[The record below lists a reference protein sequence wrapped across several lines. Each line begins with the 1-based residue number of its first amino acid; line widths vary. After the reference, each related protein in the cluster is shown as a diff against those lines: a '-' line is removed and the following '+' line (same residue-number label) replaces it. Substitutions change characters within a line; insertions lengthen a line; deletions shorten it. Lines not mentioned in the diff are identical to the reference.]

1 MFKRF
6 FTQFNIIHYYPF
18 LGAIHSK
25 KYQDGKGICQRLRDK
40 IEKGDIT
47 LDFVKELDKEKEKVS
62 MLCASVLGEQTSAP
76 SFEDKITELMYAED
90 DCSKKIELLEST
102 INYGKGLWIEV
113 YSDALNE
120 NDSVIETFDNLKKT
134 SHTRKV
140 NELQNHDKFWGKLLP
155 LLDQAEV
162 LYPWLGSISFRAVTK
177 TGLKESSKLSSNE
190 DENKSTTVSDLNSFI
205 SFLATKTLGIFH
217 AQWTA
222 VLNDPYS
229 CSLATMSMLLGSF
242 QDQDRLNQN
251 RLDQE
256 LKLVKNKLGRR
267 NCSPDVKSCID
278 DFVNYPN
285 VLKQIKQVIKI
296 FKIFKLENRSKEA
309 MTVLLQFLT
318 TSENSNNTTL
328 GEVHELIEK
337 ANEIMASFSGE
348 DLDGVI
354 EELSTSATLL
364 DFIEDI
370 VDEDI
375 RFLIDAVE
383 EHSDQFVSESLVSY
397 FIDVHSFLASL
408 IKTKNEK
415 VFNLQEFLRKVEK
428 SCLRHKDIAKKIEQ
442 CSKNVNS
449 LLGLYRSIANRG
461 ELTKEIIGNCL
472 SKGEYWVSQK
482 DAKSEAKMSYVLQ
495 ENGENNMRN
504 YYLSDLHDLRSR
516 ALLIVSSQKKSINDP
531 SIHSNKSSKDIDFE
545 DFITQVNLL
554 TEIWTLLTKLCSS
567 GYLIYQNFEQKIK
580 TTHGLKSTRDSL
592 KRDLENWE
600 NELKT
605 AREKFYFLNYYYSDQ
620 ICTLY
625 NFLING
631 SKDITDEVLSLVHFV
646 DRTVTKQQLEPHQK
660 SPKMLEKSGSNVT
673 PNLLLSTVGEALEKI
688 FEESQPAPKSMPNV
702 DQSQSHIK
710 LEDRVTEGEIFVS
723 TLEPESPLTANVL
736 LALYESTSKAF
747 PEPYQIVFCSSQTT
761 WEEIHLL
768 LQRCFTHSERRYHE
782 RLFCIVNV
790 ELLTNELQFKLVNEI
805 KGKEKCIKEIK
816 EKEKCIKEIKEKV
829 NCCQNGD
836 YQLALICRGGDHHHV
851 VEQFAQNSH
860 KIAGMSD
867 LALAGCLKSGWP
879 DVKMITS
886 SLPGLGKTEQ
896 IKHEVLEKGMNVA
909 TFLISGPFKS
919 CKLIKRLK
927 KLKLQ
932 TYHCLHLDIGE
943 VSDPLLLDTFLFQL
957 IVTGMVS
964 AGNQFYHLPPKTHM
978 YMEIANTLKDSLRES
993 LVVSKYFTRIHLEWQ
1008 NYKNLLVSNDI
1019 TSDVQVVCQYLDV
1032 FDRGR
1037 IESGEVHFSE
1047 PNKSKPLST
1056 GRCQEL
1062 LAKYFSSD
1070 ADVTFTMLRI
1080 FLAVLAE
1087 QLLKFSKSAFFKVKN
1102 IKFMAGHEATSVRKD
1117 LFQALLSVS
1126 KQFASRA
1133 IKTSC
1138 PREISISQKESAVGS
1153 TTTSALEMVERVTGM
1168 IQWEDNNH
1176 LVVVFQGLN
1185 SQAIT
1190 AIYREQS
1197 LVPKHVKKLLKSQ
1210 AVGGNGKLED
1220 LKDFTQEQL
1229 KEKLEKIA
1237 CTKSVEK
1244 KRAEEPAPSYA
1255 LTPDNI
1261 LKMVL
1266 IILRIRVN
1274 VPVIIMGETGC
1285 GKTSLVRYL
1294 ANTRRVEF
1302 CSFHFHAGI
1311 SEEEI
1316 IAFIKEKER
1325 HAKDIKEQMWICL
1338 DEINTCDHLGLIND
1352 IMCHHSLLGRP
1363 LSKNLVFLATC
1374 NPYKLRSED
1383 HIKTAGLEGKNIT
1396 DQYSKLVYRVYP
1408 LPEAMIDYVWDF
1420 GSLGPKDER
1429 AYIERMVGD
1438 LSEKDM
1444 VVDLLVASQ
1453 IFIRK
1458 AEQNNFC
1465 VSLRDVN
1472 RCIRL
1477 IKWFEKMRNKP
1488 QKANANTNTC
1498 SEHLKEYKRMSE
1510 EYNEKPTIKSIVLA
1524 LAHCYLSRLPTAE
1537 LRKEYRTEM
1546 MNIFSIKDDRMT
1558 CNESLDTFAAILR
1571 MEEEDYLDRMELPP
1585 GTARNAALRENVF
1598 VVLVCILNRIPIFVV
1613 GKPGCSKS
1621 LSIHLIRSNLRG
1633 RDSKDPWFQ
1642 ELPKLY
1648 VVSYQGSES
1657 STSEGIIKIFEKAHK
1672 YKLDNNALPVVLLD
1686 EVGLAE
1692 NSKNNPLK
1700 VLHSLLEPSDGKLPD
1715 VAVVGISNWS
1725 LDAAKMNRAIY
1736 LSRPEPTKDD
1746 LYETGHSL
1754 HYAEDQDNS
1763 QYLTEKELECLAEAY
1778 FDYQNQQRHANF
1790 HGLRDYYALIKS
1802 LTICSNLKEVNISLQ
1817 RNFGGLPGEV
1827 TNIQKIFLGKLKK
1840 LMVFSSQDDPVLK
1853 IIPVTE
1859 LIQANLKDLHAR
1871 HLMLITSGDSAIGI
1885 LKQSLAELEKETIT
1899 IYGSLFEEDLSE
1911 EYNYRILSRIILYME
1926 QDCILIL
1933 KDLESIYGSLY
1944 DMLNQN
1950 YTVVRNKKNCRV
1962 ALGPYSNPM
1971 CQVHDGFRCI
1981 VLIDQ
1986 HKVDYSDPPF
1996 LNRFEKQVL
2005 RYSDVLTKDE
2015 QSVITELQRWVQG
2028 MSTVEGLETHFRET
2042 DLFIGFHEDTLPSLV
2057 RLHCRDTDSTP
2068 EKVLK
2073 KCKDELMWIASPDGV
2088 LRTQKCKLF
2097 QENCQQVQEL
2107 SDEYFRKPLHQGF
2120 TAFIQ
2125 HVVTNHQKPFFAG
2138 DEIGSKTVVMT
2149 FSSITD
2155 IRQCLQL
2162 GNGLECQ
2169 DETLSSYKSEKLLS
2183 ERISEFW
2190 ETAKKELLVLQCK
2203 PELDGKHLMLARC
2216 IIEEKRNSYKKCV
2229 AEKDRQGY
2237 KHVCIVVH
2245 VQREA
2250 AENSVLWQFNFLSGW
2265 KQVFLD
2271 VLEAPPVPLKEI
2283 RGQSAQK
2290 LLTSSIWPIHRITR
2304 NDLLWCFTCIKYTR
2318 GQRSLDTVLHIA
2330 KNLFSSKEVSQV
2342 IEKLILQ
2349 SIRLEQDEE
2358 TNSKGNWQIEVA
2370 CDRQSLVNSSTLYS
2384 ALERFVSKLVRNT
2397 LAKIVFFLEKENSWP
2412 PHVVDECNET
2422 LQKPCMQKL
2431 EDLWCKLIMDSAIFK
2446 IEDIP
2451 EPLGAESCLLN
2462 SASLDLHL
2470 PFSQMLYKKIDRVKE
2485 PFLEHYASLK
2495 ANENNFDDN
2504 GKLSHSV
2511 QQQQL
2516 VKFSKKIIKL
2526 IPKFHCYTLDCYDL
2540 YMKDVLD
2547 IVTADFSVMLD
2558 RSQRISIAKAAFISE
2573 VKQNLP
2579 AKDTLEFCTL
2589 LHTFVWLHQEQ
2600 IFHLMRLVECCQSLI
2615 PVLLNKTDDVFCS
2628 SQEVVFVKNLKTDE
2642 GVESSETDIECQQ
2655 DDNRSNPR
2663 AESKTDE
2670 MDVNEKKLAD
2680 VVLDFEEVSADFPG
2694 TIEEILGEKIEQCED
2709 LESFGDYLVMTC
2721 CEEMFPS
2728 QEIVDKNG
2736 GLDSWITN
2744 ASLLLSLGFK
2754 ISGYSPA
2761 FHYLRFC
2768 VDFSRI
2774 ICTVDSLSTNLSF
2787 LFTLNQIGI
2796 NLRPEYLDHLEAFK
2810 MITNQIIK
2818 PLKEQ
2823 IEDHNTD
2830 EQEALQKFS
2839 ALFYGRC
2846 IDTNLDTSSARPIV
2860 EQVLS
2865 MDKPQLVMIMS
2876 PVVLRLL
2883 MGEVVQRS
2891 GVFVDLITNPHV
2903 IEESACLR
2911 IIDVVFKGRFAKK
2924 MIHHDSYPAVMICDL
2939 IQCLLHFEDQ
2949 FKIEDIDSSDC
2960 KVLQL
2965 ARYATRV
2972 VSQNSEG
2979 DCGLRILSAV
2989 AFLRG
2994 FFTMVAKFVAGNPSV
3009 LNEENPYMYVMVEVN
3024 SLLNVSKLPLQMF
3037 FMKQLYENA
3046 SLFYMQKWFRESNS
3060 LSSIEELWRGEKMQ
3074 KKAKLTSV
3082 LNCPE
3087 YKEAKTAYFTLKEKD
3102 DESSMQEFLKEC
3114 TTSPEHRFALLGV
3127 LINMVYLERAV
3138 RKLGDKEE
3146 QLVDRF
3152 AEKVVALPPLFQK
3165 LLLRV
3170 IGRCDFHCSEL
3181 QLSPE
3186 SSVKEVEM
3194 ALLVLH
3200 IACVVATG
3208 ADEDLP
3214 IYQYLTNPGK
3224 CEQSYVLA
3232 HCEEEIHSVFEYR
3245 STVKESVCLTC
3256 TCSSR
3261 LAFNEQVDQ
3270 KVCPHC
3276 HAVLNGKSSSSTSL
3290 EASATLSKSF
3300 NGRKSLAWDHC
3311 TKQMN
3316 PAAYHALRLIVY
3328 SSYYAGIAL
3337 DISSEESLLT
3347 ALNRLHGDDFDTDF
3361 TSAANFCFENVKSDL
3376 SCLMTILSCK
3386 ESVAIKTMHL
3396 VVDKSSDLI
3405 RSNHL
3410 LSRNDFSKPE
3420 MLREWEAKFSQLTET
3435 VFSIARDNKIE
3446 EMKLLQTKGSQKNA
3460 NTLECCILE
3469 RDGYPEVPTE
3479 QNKQLKRLFR
3489 VTKEPSFEDF
3499 RSAFLYSSE
3508 GVQVKHS
3515 FLTLFFAKFDQL
3527 SMIRLLHHLLKWSRI
3542 VSSSLT
3548 LRISR
3553 KDAQSKSNSFDDFI
3567 KGNLLELHRSEQE
3580 RESLK
3585 KSFDKFTEAWNRMRD
3600 PVNRKLVNEE
3610 KMPRLTV
3617 NDCVAYCLT
3626 ESDFGMYL
3634 KTAIDILVSYQNSI
3648 LDAIISLSSSRQ
3660 HPVLSFLEN
3669 ENCSG
3674 VASIS
3679 IQNVKENEIINFQWS
3694 DDLFNQHAQN
3704 NPEYGKGRKITY
3716 DFERIEME
3724 LVNEI
3729 VFGKYY
3735 LTGTLNKF
3743 IFAKELFHSCGP
3755 LLTEIRSLVKMCSD
3769 LPGQVLKG
3777 LAKLKEQRSDAQD
3790 LLQHI
3795 EVLIY
3800 LLKRKL
3806 KDINVDMTVEEL
3818 VKEWSTMLPSP
3829 FPVNLLPQP
3838 KSSIKVEHI
3847 AALYE
3852 AVEDVLADG
3861 AVEGLHDKFR
3871 VELSGDMKKLVNDM
3885 VGKDIIH
3892 LKPQHF
3898 LKVLR
3903 RFVFRY
3909 LSSGT
3914 EKYWPEENAAL
3925 QSCLQETSLWVPLQ
3939 PPDPEEIPLD
3949 ITLRHI
3955 YSVMKHLMEL
3965 LKVSY
3970 KTT

>member
-1 MFKRF
+1 ME
-6 FTQFNIIHYYPF
+6 
-18 LGAIHSK
+18 
-25 KYQDGKGICQRLRDK
+25 GK
-40 IEKGDIT
+40 
-47 LDFVKELDKEKEKVS
+47 KVS
-62 MLCASVLGEQTSAP
+62 LLCASVLGEQTSAQ
-76 SFEDKITELMYAED
+76 SFEDKITELMQVVK
-90 DCSKKIELLEST
+90 DCAKKTQLLEST

-113 YSDALNE
+113 YCHPLSE

-134 SHTRKV
+134 WRTRKV
-140 NELQNHDKFWGKLLP
+140 YELQDHDTFWGTLLP

-162 LYPWLGSISFRAVTK
+162 LDPWVHSNSFMAVAK
-177 TGLKESSKLSSNE
+177 TSLQESSKLYSNE
-190 DENKSTTVSDLNSFI
+190 DENKLTTVSDMNSLI
-205 SFLATKTLGIFH
+205 KILATETFETFR
-217 AQWTA
+217 AQWSA

-229 CSLATMSMLLGSF
+229 CSLATMKMLLGSF
-242 QDQDRLNQN
+242 QDQDRL
-251 RLDQE
+251 DQE
-256 LKLVKNKLGRR
+256 LKLVKNGLGW

-278 DFVNYPN
+278 DLVKYPN
-285 VLKQIKQVIKI
+285 VLKQIMQVIVI
-296 FKIFKLENRSKEA
+296 FYIFDFADLLKQ
-309 MTVLLQFLT
+309 TVSLLLQFET
-318 TSENSNNTTL
+318 TLVNSNKSTFTDLNELLKKATKIMSSLFGENSDCEI
-328 GEVHELIEK
+328 EVPSKSI
-337 ANEIMASFSGE
+337 A
-348 DLDGVI
+348 
-354 EELSTSATLL
+354 LL
-364 DFIEDI
+364 DFIEGI

-383 EHSDQFVSESLVSY
+383 EHSDQFVSELLVCD
-397 FIDVHSFLASL
+397 FIDVHSFLAPL
-408 IKTKNEK
+408 IKKMKDVLSNP
-415 VFNLQEFLRKVEK
+415 QEFLEK
-428 SCLRHKDIAKKIEQ
+428 LQKSFLSREDIAKKVQ
-442 CSKNVNS
+442 YCSANCNS
-449 LLGLYRSIANRG
+449 LRGLYSSIANRS

-472 SKGEYWVSQK
+472 SKGEYWVLQK
-482 DAKSEAKMSYVLQ
+482 DGKCETKMSYAVQ
-495 ENGENNMRN
+495 ENGENNNRI

-516 ALLIVSSQKKSINDP
+516 ANLIVSSRKKSIKYP
-531 SIHSNKSSKDIDFE
+531 SIHSNKSSDRDMDLE

-580 TTHGLKSTRDSL
+580 TTHRLKTTRDSL
-592 KRDLENWE
+592 KNDLENWE
-600 NELKT
+600 NELKI

-631 SKDITDEVLSLVHFV
+631 SEVITDDVISLIYFV
-646 DRTVTKQQLEPHQK
+646 DRTITKQQLQLSKQSLKTSQE
-660 SPKMLEKSGSNVT
+660 SDSTVT
-673 PNLLLSTVGEALEKI
+673 PNLLLSTVGETLENI
-688 FEESQPAPKSMPNV
+688 FEESQPAPKPMPND
-702 DQSQSHIK
+702 DQTQLFKK
-710 LEDRVTEGEIFVS
+710 LEDRVTEGEIFVA

-747 PEPYQIVFCSSQTT
+747 PEPYQIAFCSSQTT
-761 WEEIHLL
+761 WEEIDLL
-768 LQRCFTHSERRYHE
+768 LKRCFTHSERRFHE

-805 KGKEKCIKEIK
+805 KRNQKFY
-816 EKEKCIKEIKEKV
+816 
-829 NCCQNGD
+829 QNGD

-860 KIAGMSD
+860 HISGMSD

-879 DVKMITS
+879 DVKIITS
-886 SLPGLGKTEQ
+886 SLPGLGKTEH
-896 IKHEVLEKGMNVA
+896 IKDEVLEKSMNVA
-909 TFLISGPFKS
+909 TFPISGPFKPR
-919 CKLIKRLK
+919 KLIKRLK
-927 KLKLQ
+927 ELKLQ
-932 TYHCLHLDIGE
+932 TYHCLHLNIGE

-957 IVTGMVS
+957 IVIGMVS
-964 AGNQFYHLPPKTHM
+964 AGNQFYYLPPKTHI
-978 YMEIANTLKDSLRES
+978 YMEIANTLRDRLRES

-1008 NYKNLLVSNDI
+1008 NYKNLLVSNNI
-1019 TSDVQVVCQYLDV
+1019 KSDVQVVCQYLDV

-1037 IESGEVHFSE
+1037 IESVEVHVSG

-1062 LAKYFSSD
+1062 LAEYFSSD
-1070 ADVTFTMLRI
+1070 ADVTFTALHT
-1080 FLAVLAE
+1080 FLAVLAD
-1087 QLLKFSKSAFFKVKN
+1087 QLLKFSKSGFFRPKN
-1102 IKFMAGHEATSVRKD
+1102 IKLKAGHETISVRKD
-1117 LFQALLSVS
+1117 LFQALLDVS
-1126 KQFASRA
+1126 KQFASCA
-1133 IKTSC
+1133 IKTSFS
-1138 PREISISQKESAVGS
+1138 REIGNISQKESAVGS
-1153 TTTSALEMVERVTGM
+1153 ATASAQDMVERVTGM
-1168 IQWEDNNH
+1168 IRWEDNNH
-1176 LVVVFQGLN
+1176 LLVVFQGLN
-1185 SQAIT
+1185 SQEII
-1190 AIYREQS
+1190 AIYRERS
-1197 LVPKHVKKLLKSQ
+1197 LVPLYVKKLLKSQ
-1210 AVGGNGKLED
+1210 ALAEKLENF
-1220 LKDFTQEQL
+1220 KDFTQEQL
-1229 KEKLEKIA
+1229 QEKLEKIV
-1237 CTKSVEK
+1237 CTKLVEK
-1244 KRAEEPAPSYA
+1244 KRTEEPAPSYA

-1266 IILRIRVN
+1266 IILRVRVN

-1294 ANTRRVEF
+1294 ANICGVKFYR
-1302 CSFHFHAGI
+1302 FHFHAGI

-1316 IAFIKEKER
+1316 ITFIREKECYAR
-1325 HAKDIKEQMWICL
+1325 HIKEQMWIFL

-1352 IMCHHSLLGRP
+1352 IMCHHSLLGQS
-1363 LSKNLVFLATC
+1363 LSKYLVFLAAC
-1374 NPYKLRSED
+1374 YPYRLRPKE
-1383 HIKTAGLEGKNIT
+1383 HIKTAGLKDKDIADE
-1396 DQYSKLVYRVYP
+1396 YSKLVYRVHP
-1408 LPEAMIDYVWDF
+1408 LPEAMIDFVWDY
-1420 GSLGPKDER
+1420 GSLAPKDER
-1429 AYIERMVGD
+1429 DYIQRMVRD
-1438 LSEKDM
+1438 LPKIYEDTL
-1444 VVDLLVASQ
+1444 VNVLVASQ
-1453 IFIRK
+1453 QFIRDVEK
-1458 AEQNNFC
+1458 NPFC

-1477 IKWFEKMRNKP
+1477 ISWFEGMRNKP
-1488 QKANANTNTC
+1488 QKANRSTKTC
-1498 SEHLKEYKRMSE
+1498 PEHLKKYQRMSE
-1510 EYNEKPTIKSIVLA
+1510 EYNEKPMIKSIILA

-1537 LRKEYRTEM
+1537 LRKKYRTQM
-1546 MNIFSIKDDRMT
+1546 MNLFSINDNRMT
-1558 CNESLDTFAAILR
+1558 CNETLDTFAAILR
-1571 MEEEDYLDRMELPP
+1571 IEEEDYLDRMELPP

-1621 LSIHLIRSNLRG
+1621 LSIQLIRSNLRG

-1642 ELPKLY
+1642 KLPKLY
-1648 VVSYQGSES
+1648 VFSHQSSES
-1657 STSEGIIKIFEKAHK
+1657 STSEGIIKIFGKAHK
-1672 YKLDNNALPVVLLD
+1672 YKLDNNILPVVLLD

-1700 VLHSLLEPSDGKLPD
+1700 VLHSLLELSDGKLPD
-1715 VAVVGISNWS
+1715 VAFVGISNWS
-1725 LDAAKMNRAIY
+1725 LDAAKMNRAIH
-1736 LSRPEPTKDD
+1736 LSRPEPTKED

-1763 QYLTEKELECLAEAY
+1763 QYLTEKVFECLAEGY
-1778 FDYQNQQRHANF
+1778 FEYQSQQTYANF

-1802 LTICSNLKEVNISLQ
+1802 LKGCSNLKEVNNSLQ

-1827 TNIQKIFLGKLKK
+1827 TNIQKIFLDKLKK
-1840 LMVFSSQDDPVLK
+1840 LMVSSSPDDQALK
-1853 IIPVTE
+1853 IIPVTK

-1885 LKQSLAELEKETIT
+1885 LKQILAELEKETIT
-1899 IYGSLFEEDLSE
+1899 LLGSRFEEDLSE
-1911 EYNYRILSRIILYME
+1911 DYNHRFLSRIILYME
-1926 QDCILIL
+1926 RDCILIL

-1950 YTVVRNKKNCRV
+1950 YTMVSNKKYCCV
-1962 ALGPYSNPM
+1962 ALGSYSNPM

-2005 RYSDVLTKDE
+2005 RYSDVLTKDQ
-2015 QSVITELQRWVQG
+2015 QSVITDLQRWVQG

-2042 DLFIGFHEDTLPSLV
+2042 DLFIGFHEDNLPSLV
-2057 RLHCRDTDSTP
+2057 LLHCRDTDSTP
-2068 EKVLK
+2068 EEVLK

-2138 DEIGSKTVVMT
+2138 DEIGSKSVVMT
-2149 FSSITD
+2149 FSSIMD

-2169 DETLSSYKSEKLLS
+2169 VERLSSYKSEKLFS

-2190 ETAKKELLVLQCK
+2190 ETARKELLVLQCK
-2203 PELDGKHLMLARC
+2203 LELDEKHLMLARC
-2216 IIEEKRNSYKKCV
+2216 IIEEKRSTYKKCV
-2229 AEKDRQGY
+2229 PDKNRQGF

-2245 VQREA
+2245 VQRGA
-2250 AENSVLWQFNFLSGW
+2250 AADSVPWQFNFLSGW
-2265 KQVFLD
+2265 RQVFLD
-2271 VLEAPPVPLKEI
+2271 VLEAPPVPLNEI
-2283 RGQSAQK
+2283 LTQSAQK
-2290 LLTSSIWPIHRITR
+2290 VLTSSIWSIHRVTR
-2304 NDLLWCFTCIKYTR
+2304 TYLLWCFTCINHTR
-2318 GQRSLDTVLHIA
+2318 RQRPLDAVLHIA
-2330 KNLFSSKEVSQV
+2330 DNLFSSKKVSQV

-2349 SIRLEQDEE
+2349 SIRLEQDED
-2358 TNSKGNWQIEVA
+2358 TNSKENWQLKVA

-2384 ALERFVSKLVRNT
+2384 ALERFVSKFVRNT
-2397 LAKIVFFLEKENSWP
+2397 FAKIVFFLEKENAWP
-2412 PHVVDECNET
+2412 PHVVNECNET

-2462 SASLDLHL
+2462 SASLDLCL
-2470 PFSQMLYKKIDRVKE
+2470 PFSQMLCKKIDRVKE
-2485 PFLEHYASLK
+2485 LFLEHYASLNQ
-2495 ANENNFDDN
+2495 NENNFDDN

-2516 VKFSKKIIKL
+2516 EKFSKIIIKL
-2526 IPKFHCYTLDCYDL
+2526 IPKLHSYTLDYYDL

-2547 IVTADFSVMLD
+2547 IVTADFSSILD
-2558 RSQRISIAKAAFISE
+2558 RSQRVFIAKAAFISE

-2579 AKDTLEFCTL
+2579 AKDVLEFCTL
-2589 LHTFVWLHQEQ
+2589 LHTFVWLHQEK
-2600 IFHLMRLVECCQSLI
+2600 IFHLMRLVECCQLFI
-2615 PVLLNKTDDVFCS
+2615 PVLLNKTDGVFCS
-2628 SQEVVFVKNLKTDE
+2628 SEQVVFVKSHETDE
-2642 GVESSETDIECQQ
+2642 CVENKTSETEQTATSKTERVQ
-2655 DDNRSNPR
+2655 YDNESNPPTQSKIDETGR
-2663 AESKTDE
+2663 RKRKQVDEALEFDAES
-2670 MDVNEKKLAD
+2670 AD
-2680 VVLDFEEVSADFPG
+2680 VQDTEKDVIDV
-2694 TIEEILGEKIEQCED
+2694 KIEQCQD
-2709 LESFGDYLVMTC
+2709 IESFADYLVMTC
-2721 CEEMFPS
+2721 CEKMFPS

-2736 GLDSWITN
+2736 GLESWMRN
-2744 ASLLLSLGFK
+2744 ASLLLSLGFN
-2754 ISGYSPA
+2754 ISDCSPA
-2761 FHYLRFC
+2761 FHYLRLC

-2774 ICTVDSLSTNLSF
+2774 ICTVDSLSTSLSF
-2787 LFTLNQIGI
+2787 LYTLNQIGI
-2796 NLRPEYLDHLEAFK
+2796 NLRPEYLDHQEAFK
-2810 MITNQIIK
+2810 TITNQLIK

-2830 EQEALQKFS
+2830 KQEALQKFS
-2839 ALFYGRC
+2839 SLFYGRC

-2860 EQVLS
+2860 ERVLS
-2865 MDKPQLVMIMS
+2865 LNQPELVTMMS

-2883 MGEVVQRS
+2883 MVEEMLSPGI
-2891 GVFVDLITNPHV
+2891 FMKLIINPAV
-2903 IEESACLR
+2903 IEESPCLQN
-2911 IIDVVFKGRFAKK
+2911 IDEVFKDCFVKK

-2939 IQCLLHFEDQ
+2939 IQCLLRFEDQ

-2960 KVLQL
+2960 EVLQL
-2965 ARYATRV
+2965 ARSATRV
-2972 VSQNSEG
+2972 VSQNSES

-2994 FFTMVAKFVAGNPSV
+2994 FFTMIAKFVAGNPRV
-3009 LNEENPYMYVMVEVN
+3009 LNEESPYINVMTEVN
-3024 SLLNVSKLPLQMF
+3024 SVLNNTKLSLQMF
-3037 FMKQLYENA
+3037 FIKQLYEVA
-3046 SLFYMQKWFRESNS
+3046 SLFYVQMWFRGSNS

-3074 KKAKLTSV
+3074 KKAKFTSV

-3087 YKEAKTAYFTLKEKD
+3087 YEEAKAAHYTLNEN
-3102 DESSMQEFLKEC
+3102 DESYMQEFLKKC
-3114 TTSPEHRFALLGV
+3114 TTSPKHGFALLGI

-3138 RKLGDKEE
+3138 RKLTDKEE
-3146 QLVDRF
+3146 RLVNWF
-3152 AEKVVALPPLFQK
+3152 AQKVVALPPLFQN
-3165 LLLRV
+3165 LLLRI
-3170 IGRCDFHCSEL
+3170 IGRRDFHCLQL

-3186 SSVKEVEM
+3186 SSVKEVEI

-3214 IYQYLTNPGK
+3214 IYQYLTNPDK
-3224 CEQSYVLA
+3224 CERSYVLA
-3232 HCEEEIHSVFEYR
+3232 HCEEEMYSVFEYQ
-3245 STVKESVCLTC
+3245 STVKESVCITC
-3256 TCSSR
+3256 ACGSR
-3261 LAFNEQVDQ
+3261 LAFKDKVDK

-3276 HAVLNGKSSSSTSL
+3276 NAVLNDKSSSSTSP
-3290 EASATLSKSF
+3290 ETSATLSKSF
-3300 NGRKSLAWDHC
+3300 NSRKSQTWDC
-3311 TKQMN
+3311 CAKQMN

-3337 DISSEESLLT
+3337 GISSEDSLLT
-3347 ALNRLHGDDFDTDF
+3347 ALNRLHGDDFDTDS
-3361 TSAANFCFENVKSDL
+3361 TSAANFCFQNVKSDL
-3376 SCLMTILSCK
+3376 SCLMMILSCK

-3396 VVDKSSDLI
+3396 VIDKSSDLI
-3405 RSNHL
+3405 RSNDL
-3410 LSRNDFSKPE
+3410 LSTNDCSTPKK
-3420 MLREWEAKFSQLTET
+3420 LREWEAKFSQLTET
-3435 VFSIARDNKIE
+3435 VFSNARNDDIE
-3446 EMKLLQTKGSQKNA
+3446 EVMKLQQTEGSQENA
-3460 NTLECCILE
+3460 STLECCILE

-3499 RSAFLYSSE
+3499 RSAFLYCPE
-3508 GVQVKHS
+3508 DVQVKHS
-3515 FLTLFFAKFDQL
+3515 FLTLFFAKFNQL

-3553 KDAQSKSNSFDDFI
+3553 KDAQSKSKSFDDFI

-3585 KSFDKFTEAWNRMRD
+3585 KLFDKFTEAWNRMRD

-3617 NDCVAYCLT
+3617 NDCVAYGLT

-3634 KTAIDILVSYQNSI
+3634 KTAIEILVSYQNSI
-3648 LDAIISLSSSRQ
+3648 LDAIISLSASRR

-3669 ENCSG
+3669 EKCSG
-3674 VASIS
+3674 VRSIS
-3679 IQNVKENEIINFQWS
+3679 IQNVKESEIISFQWS

-3704 NPEYGKGRKITY
+3704 NPEYGKGREITY

-3755 LLTEIRSLVKMCSD
+3755 LLTEIRSPVKMCSD
-3769 LPGQVLKG
+3769 VP
-3777 LAKLKEQRSDAQD
+3777 AKLKEQRNDAQD
-3790 LLQHI
+3790 LLQ
-3795 EVLIY
+3795 
-3800 LLKRKL
+3800 
-3806 KDINVDMTVEEL
+3806 
-3818 VKEWSTMLPSP
+3818 
-3829 FPVNLLPQP
+3829 
-3838 KSSIKVEHI
+3838 VEHI
-3847 AALYE
+3847 AASYE
-3852 AVEDVLADG
+3852 ALEDADG
-3861 AVEGLHDKFR
+3861 AIEGLDDKFR
-3871 VELSGDMKKLVNDM
+3871 DEMSGDIKKLVNDM
-3885 VGKDIIH
+3885 VGKDIIQ
-3892 LKPQHF
+3892 LKPDHL

-3914 EKYWPEENAAL
+3914 EKYWPEKNTAL
-3925 QSCLQETSLWVPLQ
+3925 KSCLQEPSLWISLQ
-3939 PPDPEEIPLD
+3939 PPDLEEIPRG
-3949 ITLRHI
+3949 ITVRYI
-3955 YSVMKHLMEL
+3955 YSVIKHLMKL

>member
-1 MFKRF
+1 M
-6 FTQFNIIHYYPF
+6 
-18 LGAIHSK
+18 
-25 KYQDGKGICQRLRDK
+25 
-40 IEKGDIT
+40 
-47 LDFVKELDKEKEKVS
+47 S
-62 MLCASVLGEQTSAP
+62 MLCASTRGEQTSAQ
-76 SFEDKITELMYAED
+76 SFEKKITDMMCAAE
-90 DCSKKIELLEST
+90 DCSKKIQLLEST
-102 INYGKGLWIEV
+102 INYGKELWEEV
-113 YSDALNE
+113 YSHPLNK
-120 NDSVIETFDNLKKT
+120 NDSLIETFDNLKKT
-134 SHTRKV
+134 WRSRKV
-140 NELQNHDKFWGKLLP
+140 YEIQDHNKFWEKLLP
-155 LLDQAEV
+155 LLNQAKV
-162 LYPWLGSISFRAVTK
+162 LDPWADSISFMAVAK
-177 TGLKESSKLSSNE
+177 TGLQ
-190 DENKSTTVSDLNSFI
+190 DENKPTVSDLNSFI
-205 SFLATKTLGIFH
+205 SFLATETLKTFR

-251 RLDQE
+251 RIHQE

-267 NCSPDVKSCID
+267 NCSPDVKRCID

-285 VLKQIKQVIKI
+285 VLKQIQQVIEI
-296 FKIFKLENRSKEA
+296 FKIFKLEDRSKET

-328 GEVHELIEK
+328 EEVHELIEK

-408 IKTKNEK
+408 IKKKNEEI
-415 VFNLQEFLRKVEK
+415 FNPREFLQMVEK

-449 LLGLYRSIANRG
+449 LWGLYRSIANRG

-472 SKGEYWVSQK
+472 SKGEYSVWQK
-482 DAKSEAKMSYVLQ
+482 DGKSEAKMSYVLQ
-495 ENGENNMRN
+495 ESGEMRN
-504 YYLSDLHDLRSR
+504 YSLSDLHDLRSR

-554 TEIWTLLTKLCSS
+554 TEIWTLLKKLCSS
-567 GYLIYQNFEQKIK
+567 GYLIYQNFAEKIK
-580 TTHGLKSTRDSL
+580 TMHGLKTTRDTL
-592 KRDLENWE
+592 KNDLENWE
-600 NELKT
+600 NELKS
-605 AREKFYFLNYYYSDQ
+605 ARKKFYFLNYYYSDQ

-631 SKDITDEVLSLVHFV
+631 SEDITDEVLSLVHFV
-646 DRTVTKQQLEPHQK
+646 DRTITKQQLEPHQK
-660 SPKMLEKSGSNVT
+660 SLKMLEKSDSNVT

-702 DQSQSHIK
+702 GQSQSHIK
-710 LEDRVTEGEIFVS
+710 LEDRVTEGEIFVA

-805 KGKEKCIKEIK
+805 KEKQ
-816 EKEKCIKEIKEKV
+816 KCH
-829 NCCQNGD
+829 QNGD
-836 YQLALICRGGDHHHV
+836 YQLALICCGGDHHHI

-860 KIAGMSD
+860 NIAGMSD

-896 IKHEVLEKGMNVA
+896 IKHEVLKGEMNVV
-909 TFLISGPFKS
+909 TFSISGPFKT

-932 TYHCLHLDIGE
+932 NYHCLHLDIGE

-964 AGNQFYHLPPKTHM
+964 AGNQFYHLPPRTHI

-1008 NYKNLLVSNDI
+1008 NYKNLLVSDDI
-1019 TSDVQVVCQYLDV
+1019 TSDVQVVCLYLDV

-1037 IESGEVHFSE
+1037 IESVEVHFSE
-1047 PNKSKPLST
+1047 PNKLKALST

-1062 LAKYFSSD
+1062 LAKYFSSS
-1070 ADVTFTMLRI
+1070 ADVSFTTLHI

-1087 QLLKFSKSAFFKVKN
+1087 QLLNFSKSAFFKIKN

-1117 LFQALLSVS
+1117 LFQALLNVS

-1138 PREISISQKESAVGS
+1138 PREINISQKESAMGS

-1197 LVPKHVKKLLKSQ
+1197 FVPLYVEELLRSQ
-1210 AVGGNGKLED
+1210 VVGGNGKLED

-1229 KEKLEKIA
+1229 QEKLEKIA

-1244 KRAEEPAPSYA
+1244 KRVEEPAPSYA

-1274 VPVIIMGETGC
+1274 VPVVIMGETGC

-1294 ANTRRVEF
+1294 ANTHRVEF
-1302 CSFHFHAGI
+1302 CPFHFHAGI

-1316 IAFIKEKER
+1316 ITFIKEKER
-1325 HAKDIKEQMWICL
+1325 HAKDIKQQMWICL

-1352 IMCHHSLLGRP
+1352 IMCHHSLFGRP

-1453 IFIRK
+1453 TFIRK
-1458 AEQNNFC
+1458 AEENNFC

-1498 SEHLKEYKRMSE
+1498 AEHLKEYQRMSE
-1510 EYNEKPTIKSIVLA
+1510 EYSEKPMIKSIVLA

-1546 MNIFSIKDDRMT
+1546 MKVFIANGKTMIFNK
-1558 CNESLDTFAAILR
+1558 SLDTFAAILR

-1585 GTARNAALRENVF
+1585 GTARNTALRENVF

-1700 VLHSLLEPSDGKLPD
+1700 VLHSLLEPSDGKLLD

-1736 LSRPEPTKDD
+1736 LSRPEPTKED

-1754 HYAEDQDNS
+1754 CWTGHYAEDQDNS
-1763 QYLTEKELECLAEAY
+1763 QYLTEKELKCLAEAY
-1778 FDYQNQQRHANF
+1778 FYYQNQQRHANF

-1802 LTICSNLKEVNISLQ
+1802 LTSCSSLEKINISLQ
-1817 RNFGGLPGEV
+1817 CNFGGLPGEV
-1827 TNIQKIFLGKLKK
+1827 TNIQKIFIDKLKK
-1840 LMVFSSQDDPVLK
+1840 LMVFRSQDDQVFK

-1885 LKQSLAELEKETIT
+1885 LRQSLAELEKETIT
-1899 IYGSLFEEDLSE
+1899 IYGSRFEEDLSE

-1926 QDCILIL
+1926 RDCILIL

-2005 RYSDVLTKDE
+2005 RYSDVLTKDR
-2015 QSVITELQRWVQG
+2015 QSVITKLQRWVQG
-2028 MSTVEGLETHFRET
+2028 ISTVEGFETHFKET

-2057 RLHCRDTDSTP
+2057 RLHCRDSDSPP
-2068 EKVLK
+2068 EEVLK

-2097 QENCQQVQEL
+2097 QENSQQVQEL

-2190 ETAKKELLVLQCK
+2190 ETARKKLLVLQCK
-2203 PELDGKHLMLARC
+2203 PEMDGKHLMLARC

-2229 AEKDRQGY
+2229 AEKDRQGF

-2250 AENSVLWQFNFLSGW
+2250 AADNVLWQFNFLSGW

-2271 VLEAPPVPLKEI
+2271 VLEAPPVPLNKI
-2283 RGQSAQK
+2283 LGQSAQK
-2290 LLTSSIWPIHRITR
+2290 LLTSSIWPIQRITR
-2304 NDLLWCFTCIKYTR
+2304 KDLLWCFTRIKYTR
-2318 GQRSLDTVLHIA
+2318 GQRPLDTVLHFA
-2330 KNLFSSKEVSQV
+2330 KNLFSSKQVSQV
-2342 IEKLILQ
+2342 IENLILQ
-2349 SIRLEQDEE
+2349 SIRLEQDED
-2358 TNSKGNWQIEVA
+2358 TNSKENWQLKVA
-2370 CDRQSLVNSSTLYS
+2370 CDRQSLVNSSTFYS

-2397 LAKIVFFLEKENSWP
+2397 LAKIVFFLEQENSWP
-2412 PHVVDECNET
+2412 PHVVNECNET

-2431 EDLWCKLIMDSAIFK
+2431 EDLWCKLIMDNAIFK
-2446 IEDIP
+2446 IKDIP

-2462 SASLDLHL
+2462 STSLNLCL

-2485 PFLEHYASLK
+2485 PFLEHYASL
-2495 ANENNFDDN
+2495 NENESNFDDN

-2511 QQQQL
+2511 QQQQQET
-2516 VKFSKKIIKL
+2516 FSKKIIKL
-2526 IPKFHCYTLDCYDL
+2526 IAKFQCYTLDYYDL
-2540 YMKDVLD
+2540 YMKDVFD
-2547 IVTADFSVMLD
+2547 IVTADFSVILD
-2558 RSQRISIAKAAFISE
+2558 RSQRVSIAKAAFISE

-2579 AKDTLEFCTL
+2579 AKDMLEFCTL

-2600 IFHLMRLVECCQSLI
+2600 IFHLVRLVECCQSLI
-2615 PVLLNKTDDVFCS
+2615 PVLLNKTNDVFCN
-2628 SQEVVFVKNLKTDE
+2628 SQEVVFVKSLEANE
-2642 GVESSETDIECQQ
+2642 GVKNESSEPEQTTQ
-2655 DDNRSNPR
+2655 DT
-2663 AESKTDE
+2663 EE
-2670 MDVNEKKLAD
+2670 DV
-2680 VVLDFEEVSADFPG
+2680 
-2694 TIEEILGEKIEQCED
+2694 LGEKIEQCE
-2709 LESFGDYLVMTC
+2709 SFGDYLVMAC

-2728 QEIVDKNG
+2728 KEIVDKNG
-2736 GLDSWITN
+2736 GLESWITN

-2774 ICTVDSLSTNLSF
+2774 ICNASSLSTNLS
-2787 LFTLNQIGI
+2787 LLYSLNEIGTD
-2796 NLRPEYLDHLEAFK
+2796 LRPEYLDHQEAFK
-2810 MITNQIIK
+2810 TITSQLII
-2818 PLKEQ
+2818 PLQEQ

-2830 EQEALQKFS
+2830 KQEALQKFS

-2865 MDKPQLVMIMS
+2865 IDKPQLVMMMS

-2883 MGEVVQRS
+2883 MADEMQRS
-2891 GVFVDLITNPHV
+2891 GIFMELITNPDV
-2903 IEESACLR
+2903 FKESPCLQ
-2911 IIDVVFKGRFAKK
+2911 IIDEVFKDRFTKK

-2949 FKIEDIDSSDC
+2949 FKMENFDSSDC
-2960 KVLQL
+2960 EVLQL
-2965 ARYATRV
+2965 ARSAREL

-2979 DCGLRILSAV
+2979 DCGLRVLSAV

-2994 FFTMVAKFVAGNPSV
+2994 FFTMVAKFVAGNSNV
-3009 LNEENPYMYVMVEVN
+3009 LNGESSHMHVMIEVN
-3024 SLLNVSKLPLQMF
+3024 SLLNDPKLPLQMF
-3037 FMKQLYENA
+3037 FMKQLYEDA

-3074 KKAKLTSV
+3074 KKAKFTSV
-3082 LNCPE
+3082 LNDPE
-3087 YKEAKTAYFTLKEKD
+3087 YEEAKAAYFTLNEN
-3102 DESSMQEFLKEC
+3102 DESSMQEFLKKC
-3114 TTSPEHRFALLGV
+3114 TTFPKHRFALLGI
-3127 LINMVYLERAV
+3127 LINMIYLERAV

-3152 AEKVVALPPLFQK
+3152 AEKVASLPPLCQE
-3165 LLLRV
+3165 LLLRI
-3170 IGRCDFHCSEL
+3170 IGRRDFHCSQL

-3214 IYQYLTNPGK
+3214 IYRYLTNPDK
-3224 CEQSYVLA
+3224 CERSYVLA
-3232 HCEEEIHSVFEYR
+3232 HCEEEMHFLFEYR
-3245 STVKESVCLTC
+3245 STVKESVCVT
-3256 TCSSR
+3256 
-3261 LAFNEQVDQ
+3261 
-3270 KVCPHC
+3270 C
-3276 HAVLNGKSSSSTSL
+3276 HADLKGKSSSSTSP
-3290 EASATLSKSF
+3290 ETSATLSKSF
-3300 NGRKSLAWDHC
+3300 NGRKSQTWDCC

-3328 SSYYAGIAL
+3328 SSYFAGIAL

-3347 ALNRLHGDDFDTDF
+3347 ALNQLHGDDFDADS
-3361 TSAANFCFENVKSDL
+3361 TSAASFCFENVKSDL

-3396 VVDKSSDLI
+3396 VVEKGSVLI

-3410 LSRNDFSKPE
+3410 LSENDCSTPE

-3435 VFSIARDNKIE
+3435 VFSNARNDEIE
-3446 EMKLLQTKGSQKNA
+3446 EVMGGSQENA
-3460 NTLECCILE
+3460 STLERRILE

-3499 RSAFLYSSE
+3499 RSAFLYSPE
-3508 GVQVKHS
+3508 DVQVKHS
-3515 FLTLFFAKFDQL
+3515 FLTLFFAKFNQL

-3553 KDAQSKSNSFDDFI
+3553 KDAQSKSFDDFI

-3585 KSFDKFTEAWNRMRD
+3585 KLFDKFTEAWNRMRD
-3600 PVNRKLVNEE
+3600 PVNQKLVNEEE

-3617 NDCVAYCLT
+3617 DNCVAYCLT

-3634 KTAIDILVSYQNSI
+3634 RTAIEILVSYQNSI
-3648 LDAIISLSSSRQ
+3648 LDAIISISSSRQ

-3679 IQNVKENEIINFQWS
+3679 IQNVKENKIINFQWS

-3704 NPEYGKGRKITY
+3704 NPEYGKGREITY

-3729 VFGKYY
+3729 VFGKFY

-3755 LLTEIRSLVKMCSD
+3755 LLTEIRSLVKQSPE
-3769 LPGQVLKG
+3769 LPKEVLKG

-3806 KDINVDMTVEEL
+3806 KDINVDMTVEEF

-3852 AVEDVLADG
+3852 ALEDVLADG
-3861 AVEGLHDKFR
+3861 AIEGLDDKFQDKM
-3871 VELSGDMKKLVNDM
+3871 SGEMENLVNDM
-3885 VGKDIIH
+3885 VGKDIIQ

-3914 EKYWPEENAAL
+3914 EKYWPEENTAL
-3925 QSCLQETSLWVPLQ
+3925 QSCLQEPSLWISLE
-3939 PPDPEEIPLD
+3939 PPDLEGIPRG
-3949 ITLRHI
+3949 ITVRYI
-3955 YSVMKHLMEL
+3955 YSVIKHLMKL

>member
-1 MFKRF
+1 MVVKFCF
-6 FTQFNIIHYYPF
+6 PEHTVLHYYSF
-18 LGAIHSK
+18 LGAVHSK
-25 KYQDGKGICQRLRDK
+25 KYQDGKGICQRLREK
-40 IEKGDIT
+40 IEKCDIT
-47 LDFVKELDKEKEKVS
+47 LDFVNVLDKEKRKVS
-62 MLCASVLGEQTSAP
+62 MLCASTRGEQTSAQ
-76 SFEDKITELMYAED
+76 SFEKKITDMMYAVG
-90 DCSKKIELLEST
+90 DCSKKIQLLEST
-102 INYGKGLWIEV
+102 INYGEELWEEV
-113 YSDALNE
+113 YSHPLNK
-120 NDSVIETFDNLKKT
+120 NDSLIETFDNLKKT
-134 SHTRKV
+134 WCSRKV
-140 NELQNHDKFWGKLLP
+140 NELQDPDKFWGKLLP
-155 LLDQAEV
+155 LLNQAKV
-162 LYPWLGSISFRAVTK
+162 LDPWADSISFMAVAK
-177 TGLKESSKLSSNE
+177 TGLQ
-190 DENKSTTVSDLNSFI
+190 DENKPTVSDLNSFI
-205 SFLATKTLGIFH
+205 SFLATETLKTFR

-229 CSLATMSMLLGSF
+229 CSLATMSTLLGSF
-242 QDQDRLNQN
+242 QDQDK
-251 RLDQE
+251 LDQE
-256 LKLVKNKLGRR
+256 LKLVKNELGGK
-267 NCSPDVKSCID
+267 CSPAVKSCID
-278 DFVNYPN
+278 DFVKYPN

-296 FKIFKLENRSKEA
+296 FRIFKLEDRSKEA
-309 MTVLLQFLT
+309 MVVLLLFLM
-318 TSENSNNTTL
+318 TSENSKNTTL
-328 GEVHELIEK
+328 AEVHELIEK

-348 DLDGVI
+348 NLDCVI

-364 DFIEDI
+364 DFIEEI

-408 IKTKNEK
+408 IKKKNEEI
-415 VFNLQEFLRKVEK
+415 FNPREFLQKVEK

-449 LLGLYRSIANRG
+449 LWGLYSSIANRG

-472 SKGEYWVSQK
+472 SKGEYSVWQK
-482 DAKSEAKMSYVLQ
+482 DGKSEAKMSYVLQ
-495 ENGENNMRN
+495 ESGEMRN
-504 YYLSDLHDLRSR
+504 YSLSDLHDLRSR

-567 GYLIYQNFEQKIK
+567 GYLIYQNFAEKIK
-580 TTHGLKSTRDSL
+580 TTHGLKTTRDTL
-592 KRDLENWE
+592 KNDLENWE
-600 NELKT
+600 NELKI
-605 AREKFYFLNYYYSDQ
+605 ARKKFYFLNYYYSDQ

-631 SKDITDEVLSLVHFV
+631 SEDITDEVLSLVHFV
-646 DRTVTKQQLEPHQK
+646 DRTITKQQLEPHQK
-660 SPKMLEKSGSNVT
+660 SLKMLEKSDSNVT

-702 DQSQSHIK
+702 GQSQSHIK
-710 LEDRVTEGEIFVS
+710 LEDRVTEGEIFVA

-736 LALYESTSKAF
+736 LALYQSTSKAF

-768 LQRCFTHSERRYHE
+768 LQRCVTHSERRYHE

-805 KGKEKCIKEIK
+805 KEKQ
-816 EKEKCIKEIKEKV
+816 KCH
-829 NCCQNGD
+829 QNGD
-836 YQLALICRGGDHHHV
+836 YQLALICCGGDHHHI

-860 KIAGMSD
+860 NIAGMSD
-867 LALAGCLKSGWP
+867 HALAGCLKSGWP

-896 IKHEVLEKGMNVA
+896 IKHEVLKGKMNVV
-909 TFLISGPFKS
+909 TFSISGPFKT

-964 AGNQFYHLPPKTHM
+964 AGNQFYHLPPRTHI

-1032 FDRGR
+1032 FDRDR
-1037 IESGEVHFSE
+1037 IESEEVHFSE

-1062 LAKYFSSD
+1062 LAKYFLSS
-1070 ADVTFTMLRI
+1070 ADVTFTTLHI

-1117 LFQALLSVS
+1117 LFQALLNVS

-1138 PREISISQKESAVGS
+1138 PREISISQKESAVGLTS
-1153 TTTSALEMVERVTGM
+1153 TSALEMVERVTGM

-1197 LVPKHVKKLLKSQ
+1197 FVPLYVEELLRSQ
-1210 AVGGNGKLED
+1210 VVGGNGKVED
-1220 LKDFTQEQL
+1220 LKDFTQAQL
-1229 KEKLEKIA
+1229 QDKLEKIA

-1244 KRAEEPAPSYA
+1244 KRTKEPAPSYA

-1294 ANTRRVEF
+1294 AKTRGVEF

-1325 HAKDIKEQMWICL
+1325 HAKEQMWICL

-1383 HIKTAGLEGKNIT
+1383 HIKAAGLEGKNIT

-1420 GSLGPKDER
+1420 GSLGPNDER

-1438 LSEKDM
+1438 LPEKDM

-1453 IFIRK
+1453 TFIRK
-1458 AEQNNFC
+1458 AEENSFC

-1477 IKWFEKMRNKP
+1477 IKWFKKMRNKP
-1488 QKANANTNTC
+1488 QKANRRTKTC
-1498 SEHLKEYKRMSE
+1498 PEHLKEYKRMSE
-1510 EYNEKPTIKSIVLA
+1510 EYNEKPMIKNIVLA

-1537 LRKEYRTEM
+1537 LRKEYRTQM
-1546 MNIFSIKDDRMT
+1546 MNIFSVKDNRMT
-1558 CNESLDTFAAILR
+1558 SNESLDTFAAILR

-1598 VVLVCILNRIPIFVV
+1598 VVLVCILNKIPIFVV

-1657 STSEGIIKIFEKAHK
+1657 STSEGIVKIFEKAHK
-1672 YKLDNNALPVVLLD
+1672 YKLDNNTLPVVLLD

-1692 NSKNNPLK
+1692 NSRNNPLK
-1700 VLHSLLEPSDGKLPD
+1700 VLHSLLEPSDGKLPE

-1736 LSRPEPTKDD
+1736 LSRPEPTKED

-1754 HYAEDQDNS
+1754 HYAEYQDNS
-1763 QYLTEKELECLAEAY
+1763 QNLTEKKFECLAEAY
-1778 FDYQNQQRHANF
+1778 FEYQNEQTHANF

-1802 LTICSNLKEVNISLQ
+1802 LTSCSSLKEVNISLQ

-1827 TNIQKIFLGKLKK
+1827 TNIQNIFLDKLKK
-1840 LMVFSSQDDPVLK
+1840 LMVSSSQDDPVLK
-1853 IIPVTE
+1853 IIPVAE
-1859 LIQANLKDLHAR
+1859 LIQTNLKDLHAR

-1899 IYGSLFEEDLSE
+1899 IYGSRFEEDLSE

-1926 QDCILIL
+1926 RDCILIL

-2005 RYSDVLTKDE
+2005 RYSDVLTKDQ

-2028 MSTVEGLETHFRET
+2028 ISTVEGLETHFRET
-2042 DLFIGFHEDTLPSLV
+2042 DLFISFHEDTLPSLV
-2057 RLHCRDTDSTP
+2057 RLHCRDSDSPP
-2068 EKVLK
+2068 EEVLK

-2097 QENCQQVQEL
+2097 QESSQQVQEL
-2107 SDEYFRKPLHQGF
+2107 SDEYFRKPLHQSF

-2229 AEKDRQGY
+2229 AEKDRQGF

-2250 AENSVLWQFNFLSGW
+2250 AADSVLWQFNFLSGW

-2271 VLEAPPVPLKEI
+2271 VLEAPPVPLNKI
-2283 RGQSAQK
+2283 LGQSAQK
-2290 LLTSSIWPIHRITR
+2290 LLTSSIWPIQRITR
-2304 NDLLWCFTCIKYTR
+2304 KDLLWCFTRIKYTR
-2318 GQRSLDTVLHIA
+2318 GQRPLDTVLHFA
-2330 KNLFSSKEVSQV
+2330 KNLFSSKKVSQV
-2342 IEKLILQ
+2342 IENLILQ
-2349 SIRLEQDEE
+2349 SIRLEQDED
-2358 TNSKGNWQIEVA
+2358 TNSKENWQLKVA
-2370 CDRQSLVNSSTLYS
+2370 CDRQSLVNSSTFYS
-2384 ALERFVSKLVRNT
+2384 ALERFVSKFVRNT
-2397 LAKIVFFLEKENSWP
+2397 FAKIVFFLEKENAWP
-2412 PHVVDECNET
+2412 PHVVNECNET
-2422 LQKPCMQKL
+2422 LQKLCMQKL
-2431 EDLWCKLIMDSAIFK
+2431 EDLWCKLIMDNAIFK

-2462 SASLDLHL
+2462 SASLDLCL
-2470 PFSQMLYKKIDRVKE
+2470 PFSQMLYKKIDLVKE
-2485 PFLEHYASLK
+2485 LFLEHYASLNE
-2495 ANENNFDDN
+2495 NENNFDDN

-2516 VKFSKKIIKL
+2516 GKFSKIIIKL
-2526 IPKFHCYTLDCYDL
+2526 IPKLHCYILDCYDL
-2540 YMKDVLD
+2540 YMKDVFD
-2547 IVTADFSVMLD
+2547 IVTADFSVILD
-2558 RSQRISIAKAAFISE
+2558 RPQRVSIAKAAFISE

-2579 AKDTLEFCTL
+2579 AKDILDFCTL

-2600 IFHLMRLVECCQSLI
+2600 IFHLMRLVECCQSFI
-2615 PVLLNKTDDVFCS
+2615 PVLLNKTNVFCN
-2628 SQEVVFVKNLKTDE
+2628 SQEVVFVKSLETNE
-2642 GVESSETDIECQQ
+2642 GVKNESSEPEQTTQ
-2655 DDNRSNPR
+2655 DT
-2663 AESKTDE
+2663 E
-2670 MDVNEKKLAD
+2670 
-2680 VVLDFEEVSADFPG
+2680 EEV
-2694 TIEEILGEKIEQCED
+2694 LGEKIEQCE
-2709 LESFGDYLVMTC
+2709 SFGDYLVMAC

-2728 QEIVDKNG
+2728 EEIVDKNG
-2736 GLDSWITN
+2736 GLESWITN
-2744 ASLLLSLGFK
+2744 ASLFLSLGFK

-2774 ICTVDSLSTNLSF
+2774 ICNANSLSTSLPLLYS
-2787 LFTLNQIGI
+2787 LNEIGVD
-2796 NLRPEYLDHLEAFK
+2796 LRPEYLDNQEAFK
-2810 MITNQIIK
+2810 TITNQLIK
-2818 PLKEQ
+2818 PLQEQ
-2823 IEDHNTD
+2823 IEDHNTNK
-2830 EQEALQKFS
+2830 QEALQKFS
-2839 ALFYGRC
+2839 AQFYGRC

-2865 MDKPQLVMIMS
+2865 IDKPQFVMMMS

-2883 MGEVVQRS
+2883 MADEMQRS
-2891 GVFVDLITNPHV
+2891 GIFMELITNPDV
-2903 IEESACLR
+2903 FDESPCLQ
-2911 IIDVVFKGRFAKK
+2911 IFDEVFKDCFLKK
-2924 MIHHDSYPAVMICDL
+2924 MIHHDSYPAVMTCDL

-2949 FKIEDIDSSDC
+2949 FKMENFDSSDC
-2960 KVLQL
+2960 EVLQL
-2965 ARYATRV
+2965 ARSARKL

-2979 DCGLRILSAV
+2979 DCGLRVLSAV

-2994 FFTMVAKFVAGNPSV
+2994 FFTMVANFVAGNPRV
-3009 LNEENPYMYVMVEVN
+3009 LNEESPYIYVMTEVN
-3024 SLLNVSKLPLQMF
+3024 SLLNNPKLSLQWF
-3037 FMKQLYENA
+3037 FIKQLHEDA
-3046 SLFYMQKWFRESNS
+3046 GLFDVQKWFKESNS
-3060 LSSIEELWRGEKMQ
+3060 LSSIEGLWRGEKMQ
-3074 KKAKLTSV
+3074 KKAKFTSV

-3087 YKEAKTAYFTLKEKD
+3087 YKEAKAAYFTLKEKD
-3102 DESSMQEFLKEC
+3102 DESSMQEFLKKC
-3114 TTSPEHRFALLGV
+3114 TTSPEHRFALLGI
-3127 LINMVYLERAV
+3127 LINMVYLERAE

-3146 QLVDRF
+3146 CLVDWF
-3152 AEKVVALPPLFQK
+3152 AEKVALPLPLFQN
-3165 LLLRV
+3165 LLSRI
-3170 IGRCDFHCSEL
+3170 IGRRDFHCLQL

-3186 SSVKEVEM
+3186 SSVKEVEI

-3232 HCEEEIHSVFEYR
+3232 HCEEEIHSLFEYQ
-3245 STVKESVCLTC
+3245 STVKESVCVTC
-3256 TCSSR
+3256 ACGSR
-3261 LAFNEQVDQ
+3261 LAFTNNISE
-3270 KVCPHC
+3270 KVCPNC
-3276 HAVLNGKSSSSTSL
+3276 HAVLNNKISSSISPET
-3290 EASATLSKSF
+3290 SATLSKSF
-3300 NGRKSLAWDHC
+3300 NDHKSLGWDRC
-3311 TKQMN
+3311 TKPMN
-3316 PAAYHALRLIVY
+3316 PAAYRALHLIVY
-3328 SSYYAGIAL
+3328 SSYYTGIAL
-3337 DISSEESLLT
+3337 GISSEKNLST
-3347 ALNRLHGDDFDTDF
+3347 ALNQLHGDDFDTDSI
-3361 TSAANFCFENVKSDL
+3361 SAANFCFENVKSDL
-3376 SCLMTILSCK
+3376 SCLTTILSCK

-3396 VVDKSSDLI
+3396 VVEKSSDLI
-3405 RSNHL
+3405 RSNPL
-3410 LSRNDFSKPE
+3410 LSTNDCSTPE
-3420 MLREWEAKFSQLTET
+3420 KLREWEAKFSQLTET
-3435 VFSIARDNKIE
+3435 VFSNARNDDIE
-3446 EMKLLQTKGSQKNA
+3446 EVMKLQQTEGSQENA
-3460 NTLECCILE
+3460 NTLEFCILE
-3469 RDGYPEVPTE
+3469 RDGYPEEPKE
-3479 QNKQLKRLFR
+3479 QNKQMKRLFR

-3499 RSAFLYSSE
+3499 RSAFLYSLE
-3508 GVQVKHS
+3508 DVQVKHS
-3515 FLTLFFAKFDQL
+3515 FLTLFFAKFHQL
-3527 SMIRLLHHLLKWSRI
+3527 SMIRFLHHLLKWSRI

-3553 KDAQSKSNSFDDFI
+3553 KDAQSKSNSFDDFM

-3585 KSFDKFTEAWNRMRD
+3585 KLFDKFTEAWNEMRD
-3600 PVNRKLVNEE
+3600 PVNQKLVNEE

-3634 KTAIDILVSYQNSI
+3634 KTAIEILVSYQNSI
-3648 LDAIISLSSSRQ
+3648 LDAIISLSASRR

-3674 VASIS
+3674 VASTS

-3694 DDLFNQHAQN
+3694 DDLFIQHAQN
-3704 NPEYGKGRKITY
+3704 NPEYGKGREITY
-3716 DFERIEME
+3716 DFELIEME

-3729 VFGKYY
+3729 VFGKFY
-3735 LTGTLNKF
+3735 LTGTLKKF

-3755 LLTEIRSLVKMCSD
+3755 LLTEIRSLVKQSPE
-3769 LPGQVLKG
+3769 LPKEVFKG

-3806 KDINVDMTVEEL
+3806 KDINVDMTVEGL

-3852 AVEDVLADG
+3852 AIEDVLADG
-3861 AVEGLHDKFR
+3861 AIEGLHDKFR
-3871 VELSGDMKKLVNDM
+3871 DEMSGEMEKLVNDM
-3885 VGKDIIH
+3885 VGKDVIQ

-3909 LSSGT
+3909 LSSGS
-3914 EKYWPEENAAL
+3914 ERYWPEENTAL
-3925 QSCLQETSLWVPLQ
+3925 QSHLQEPSLWLPLE
-3939 PPDPEEIPLD
+3939 PPDLEEIPRD
-3949 ITLRHI
+3949 ITLKYI
-3955 YSVMKHLMEL
+3955 YSIMKHLMEL

-3970 KTT
+3970 KIT

>member
-1 MFKRF
+1 
-6 FTQFNIIHYYPF
+6 
-18 LGAIHSK
+18 
-25 KYQDGKGICQRLRDK
+25 
-40 IEKGDIT
+40 
-47 LDFVKELDKEKEKVS
+47 
-62 MLCASVLGEQTSAP
+62 MLCASALGEQTSAP
-76 SFEDKITELMYAED
+76 SFEEKITELMHVVE
-90 DCSKKIELLEST
+90 DCSKKIQLLEST
-102 INYGKGLWIEV
+102 INYGKELW
-113 YSDALNE
+113 NE
-120 NDSVIETFDNLKKT
+120 IYHYPVSEIHTVTETLDNLKIKT
-134 SHTRKV
+134 GSIKAY
-140 NELQNHDKFWGKLLP
+140 ELQALLS
-155 LLDQAEV
+155 LVDQAEA
-162 LYPWLGSISFRAVTK
+162 LHPWLDSISFRAVAK
-177 TGLKESSKLSSNE
+177 TGLQESIRSSNE
-190 DENKSTTVSDLNSFI
+190 NDNEPSAVSDFYSFVN
-205 SFLATKTLGIFH
+205 FLATKTLRAFH
-217 AQWTA
+217 GQWTA

-229 CSLATMSMLLGSF
+229 CSLATLNTLLGSF
-242 QDQDRLNQN
+242 QDQN

-256 LKLVKNKLGRR
+256 LKLLEENLDR
-267 NCSPDVKSCID
+267 NCSTVVKSCIEN
-278 DFVNYPN
+278 FVKYPN
-285 VLKQIKQVIKI
+285 VLKQIMQVIVI
-296 FKIFKLENRSKEA
+296 FYIFDYADLLKQ
-309 MTVLLQFLT
+309 TVSLLLQFQT
-318 TSENSNNTTL
+318 TLVNSNKSTFTDLN
-328 GEVHELIEK
+328 ELLKK
-337 ANEIMASFSGE
+337 ATKIMASLFGE
-348 DLDGVI
+348 NSDCEI
-354 EELSTSATLL
+354 EEPSKSIALL
-364 DFIEDI
+364 GFIEEI

-383 EHSDQFVSESLVSY
+383 EHSDQYVSEKLVSD
-397 FIDVHSFLASL
+397 FIDVHSFLAPL
-408 IKTKNEK
+408 IKKMKDVLSNP
-415 VFNLQEFLRKVEK
+415 QEFLEK
-428 SCLRHKDIAKKIEQ
+428 LQQSFFSREDIAKKVQQ
-442 CSKNVNS
+442 CSANFNS
-449 LLGLYRSIANRG
+449 LRGLYSSIANRG
-461 ELTKEIIGNCL
+461 KLTKEIIGNCL

-482 DAKSEAKMSYVLQ
+482 DGKCEAKMNYVLQ
-495 ENGENNMRN
+495 EGGENNIRN
-504 YYLSDLHDLRSR
+504 YCLSDLRDFRSR
-516 ALLIVSSQKKSINDP
+516 ANLIVSSRKKSINHP
-531 SIHSNKSSKDIDFE
+531 SIHSNKSSDRDIDFE
-545 DFITQVNLL
+545 DFIIQVNLL
-554 TEIWTLLTKLCSS
+554 TEIWILLTKLHSS
-567 GYLIYQNFEQKIK
+567 GYLKYQNFEQKIK
-580 TTHGLKSTRDSL
+580 TTYGLKTTRDSL
-592 KRDLENWE
+592 RDDLENWE

-625 NFLING
+625 NFLINS
-631 SKDITDEVLSLVHFV
+631 SKVISDDVLPLIHFV
-646 DRTVTKQQLEPHQK
+646 DRTITKQQLDLHQESLK
-660 SPKMLEKSGSNVT
+660 TSQESDSNVT
-673 PNLLLSTVGEALEKI
+673 PNLLVSTVGEALENI
-688 FEESQPAPKSMPNV
+688 FEVSQPAPKPMPND
-702 DQSQSHIK
+702 DQTQSFQK
-710 LEDRVTEGEIFVS
+710 LEDRIIGGELFVA
-723 TLEPESPLTANVL
+723 TLEPKSPLTVNVL
-736 LALYESTSKAF
+736 LALYESSSKAF
-747 PEPYQIVFCSSQTT
+747 PEPYQTVFCSSQTR

-768 LQRCFTHSERRYHE
+768 LQRCFSHSERRYHE

-805 KGKEKCIKEIK
+805 KGNQKCH
-816 EKEKCIKEIKEKV
+816 
-829 NCCQNGD
+829 QNSD

-860 KIAGMSD
+860 HISGMSD
-867 LALAGCLKSGWP
+867 LAVSRCLKSGWP

-886 SLPGLGKTEQ
+886 SLPGLGKTEH
-896 IKHEVLEKGMNVA
+896 IKDEVLGKSMNVA
-909 TFLISGPFKS
+909 IFSISGPFKP

-927 KLKLQ
+927 ELKLQ

-964 AGNQFYHLPPKTHM
+964 AGNQFYHLPTTHI

-993 LVVSKYFTRIHLEWQ
+993 LVVSKYFTRIHLKWQ

-1019 TSDVQVVCQYLDV
+1019 TSDMQVVCQYLDV

-1037 IESGEVHFSE
+1037 IESVEVHFSE

-1062 LAKYFSSD
+1062 LAKYFSLY
-1070 ADVTFTMLRI
+1070 ADVTFTALHT
-1080 FLAVLAE
+1080 FLAILAD
-1087 QLLKFSKSAFFKVKN
+1087 QLLKFSKSAFFKRKN
-1102 IKFMAGHEATSVRKD
+1102 IKFMAGHETTSVRKE
-1117 LFQALLSVS
+1117 LFQALLDVS

-1138 PREISISQKESAVGS
+1138 SREIENISQKESAVGS
-1153 TTTSALEMVERVTGM
+1153 TTASAQDMVERVTGM

-1176 LVVVFQGLN
+1176 LLVVFQGLN

-1190 AIYREQS
+1190 AIYRERS
-1197 LVPKHVKKLLKSQ
+1197 LVPLYVKKLLKSQ
-1210 AVGGNGKLED
+1210 ALAEKLENF
-1220 LKDFTQEQL
+1220 KDFTQEQL
-1229 KEKLEKIA
+1229 QEKLEKIA
-1237 CTKSVEK
+1237 CTRLGEK
-1244 KRAEEPAPSYA
+1244 KRIEEQAPSYA

-1274 VPVIIMGETGC
+1274 VPVIIMGGTGC

-1294 ANTRRVEF
+1294 ANTRGVKF
-1302 CSFHFHAGI
+1302 YPFHFHAGI

-1325 HAKDIKEQMWICL
+1325 HANDIKEQMWICL

-1383 HIKTAGLEGKNIT
+1383 HIKAAGLEGKNIT

-1408 LPEAMIDYVWDF
+1408 LPEGMFDYVWDF

-1438 LSEKDM
+1438 LPEKDM

-1453 IFIRK
+1453 TFIRK
-1458 AEQNNFC
+1458 AEENSFC

-1477 IKWFEKMRNKP
+1477 ISWFEEMRNKP
-1488 QKANANTNTC
+1488 QKANRRTKTC
-1498 SEHLKEYKRMSE
+1498 PEHLKEYKRMSE
-1510 EYNEKPTIKSIVLA
+1510 EYSEKPMIKSIVLA

-1546 MNIFSIKDDRMT
+1546 MNIFSINDNRMT
-1558 CNESLDTFAAILR
+1558 CNESLDTFEAILR

-1585 GTARNAALRENVF
+1585 GTARNTALRENIF
-1598 VVLVCILNRIPIFVV
+1598 VMLVCILNKIPIFVV

-1621 LSIHLIRSNLRG
+1621 LSIQLIRSNLRG

-1642 ELPKLY
+1642 ELPQLY

-1657 STSEGIIKIFEKAHK
+1657 STSEGIMKIFEKAHR
-1672 YKLDNNALPVVLLD
+1672 YKSDNNVLPVVLLD

-1700 VLHSLLEPSDGKLPD
+1700 VLHSLLEPSDEKLPD

-1725 LDAAKMNRAIY
+1725 LDAAKMNRAIH
-1736 LSRPEPTKDD
+1736 LSRPEPTKED
-1746 LYETGHSL
+1746 LYETGRSL
-1754 HYAEDQDNS
+1754 HYAEEQDSS
-1763 QYLTEKELECLAEAY
+1763 QYLTEKEFECLAEAY
-1778 FDYQNQQRHANF
+1778 FKYQNQQTHINF

-1802 LTICSNLKEVNISLQ
+1802 LTSCSNLMEVNISLQ

-1827 TNIQKIFLGKLKK
+1827 TNIQNIFLDKLKK
-1840 LMVFSSQDDPVLK
+1840 PMLSSSQDNPALK
-1853 IIPVTE
+1853 TIPVTE
-1859 LIQANLKDLHAR
+1859 LIQANLKDRHAR
-1871 HLMLITSGDSAIGI
+1871 HLMLITSGDSAISI

-1899 IYGSLFEEDLSE
+1899 IYGSRFEEDLSE

-1926 QDCILIL
+1926 RDCILIL

-1950 YTVVRNKKNCRV
+1950 YTVVGNKKNCRV

-1986 HKVDYSDPPF
+1986 HKVDHSDPPF

-2005 RYSDVLTKDE
+2005 RFSDVLTED
-2015 QSVITELQRWVQG
+2015 QQHVVVELRCWVQE
-2028 MSTVEGLETHFRET
+2028 MSTVEGFETHFKES

-2057 RLHCRDTDSTP
+2057 LLHCRDTDSTS
-2068 EKVLK
+2068 EEVLK
-2073 KCKDELMWIASPDGV
+2073 KCKDELMRIASPDGV
-2088 LRTQKCKLF
+2088 LRTQKCKLL
-2097 QENCQQVQEL
+2097 QQNSKHEQEL

-2120 TAFIQ
+2120 STFIQ
-2125 HVVTNHQKPFFAG
+2125 HVMINHQEPFFAG
-2138 DEIGSKTVVMT
+2138 DETGSKTVVMT
-2149 FSSITD
+2149 FSSVYTD
-2155 IRQCLQL
+2155 IPQCLQM
-2162 GNGLECQ
+2162 GDESTECQ
-2169 DETLSSYKSEKLLS
+2169 VERLSVYKSEKLLS

-2190 ETAKKELLVLQCK
+2190 DQREKSLLVLQCT

-2216 IIEEKRNSYKKCV
+2216 IIEEKRNSYKNCV
-2229 AEKDRQGY
+2229 SEKDRQGF

-2245 VQREA
+2245 VQRRKA
-2250 AENSVLWQFNFLSGW
+2250 ADSFPWQFSFLCGW
-2265 KQVFLD
+2265 RQVFLD
-2271 VLEAPPVPLKEI
+2271 VLEAPPVPLNEI
-2283 RGQSAQK
+2283 LRQSAQK
-2290 LLTSSIWPIHRITR
+2290 LLTSFWPIHKITR

-2318 GQRSLDTVLHIA
+2318 GQRPLDTVLHIA
-2330 KNLFSSKEVSQV
+2330 KNLFSSKKVSQV

-2358 TNSKGNWQIEVA
+2358 TNSKENWQLKVA
-2370 CDRQSLVNSSTLYS
+2370 CDRQSLVNSSTFYS
-2384 ALERFVSKLVRNT
+2384 ALEQFVSKFVRNT
-2397 LAKIVFFLEKENSWP
+2397 LAKIVFFLEKENAWP
-2412 PHVVDECNET
+2412 PHVVNECNET

-2462 SASLDLHL
+2462 SASLDLCW
-2470 PFSQMLYKKIDRVKE
+2470 PFSQRLYKKIDLVKE
-2485 PFLEHYASLK
+2485 LFLDHYASLNE
-2495 ANENNFDDN
+2495 NENNFDDN

-2516 VKFSKKIIKL
+2516 EQFSKIIIKL
-2526 IPKFHCYTLDCYDL
+2526 ISKHHCYTLDCYDL
-2540 YMKDVLD
+2540 YMKDVFD
-2547 IVTADFSVMLD
+2547 IVTADFSVILD
-2558 RSQRISIAKAAFISE
+2558 RSQRVSIAKAAFISE

-2579 AKDTLEFCTL
+2579 AKDILEFCTL

-2600 IFHLMRLVECCQSLI
+2600 IFHLVKLVECCQLFI
-2615 PVLLNKTDDVFCS
+2615 PVLLNNTDGVFCS
-2628 SQEVVFVKNLKTDE
+2628 SEEVVFVKSHETDE
-2642 GVESSETDIECQQ
+2642 CVKNKTSEKEQTATSKTERVQYENESNPPTQSKIDETDRRKRKQV
-2655 DDNRSNPR
+2655 
-2663 AESKTDE
+2663 DE
-2670 MDVNEKKLAD
+2670 ALEFDA
-2680 VVLDFEEVSADFPG
+2680 VSADVQG
-2694 TIEEILGEKIEQCED
+2694 TEKKIIDVKIGQCED
-2709 LESFGDYLVMTC
+2709 IESFGDYLVMTC
-2721 CEEMFPS
+2721 CEKMFPS

-2736 GLDSWITN
+2736 GLESWMRN

-2754 ISGYSPA
+2754 ISDCSPA
-2761 FHYLRFC
+2761 FHYLRLC

-2774 ICTVDSLSTNLSF
+2774 ISTVDSLSRSLPF
-2787 LFTLNQIGI
+2787 LYTLNQIGI
-2796 NLRPEYLDHLEAFK
+2796 NLRPEYLDHQEAFK
-2810 MITNQIIK
+2810 MITSQLIK

-2830 EQEALQKFS
+2830 KQEALQKFS

-2846 IDTNLDTSSARPIV
+2846 IDTNLDTSGARPIV

-2865 MDKPQLVMIMS
+2865 LNQPELVTMMS

-2883 MGEVVQRS
+2883 MVEEMQRP
-2891 GVFVDLITNPHV
+2891 GIFMELITNPAV
-2903 IEESACLR
+2903 IEESPCLQ
-2911 IIDVVFKGRFAKK
+2911 IIDEVFKDCYVKK
-2924 MIHHDSYPAVMICDL
+2924 IIHHDSYPAVMICDL

-2949 FKIEDIDSSDC
+2949 FEFDDIDSSDC
-2960 KVLQL
+2960 EVLRL
-2965 ARYATRV
+2965 ARSARKL

-2979 DCGLRILSAV
+2979 DCGLGVLSAV

-2994 FFTMVAKFVAGNPSV
+2994 FFTMVAKFVAKEPSA
-3009 LNEENPYMYVMVEVN
+3009 LNEESSYIYFMREVN
-3024 SLLNVSKLPLQMF
+3024 SILNNPKLPLQMF
-3037 FMKQLYENA
+3037 FMKQLYEDA
-3046 SLFYMQKWFRESNS
+3046 SVFYVQKWFRESNS
-3060 LSSIEELWRGEKMQ
+3060 LSSIQELWHGEKKH
-3074 KKAKLTSV
+3074 KKAKFTSV

-3087 YKEAKTAYFTLKEKD
+3087 YKDAKTAYFTLKEKD

-3114 TTSPEHRFALLGV
+3114 TTYPEHRFALLGI

-3138 RKLGDKEE
+3138 RKLTDKEE
-3146 QLVDRF
+3146 RLVNWF
-3152 AEKVVALPPLFQK
+3152 AQKVVALPPLFQN
-3165 LLLRV
+3165 LLSRI
-3170 IGRCDFHCSEL
+3170 IGRRDFHCLQL

-3186 SSVKEVEM
+3186 SSVKEVEI

-3214 IYQYLTNPGK
+3214 IYQYLTNPDK
-3224 CEQSYVLA
+3224 YERSYVLA
-3232 HCEEEIHSVFEYR
+3232 HCEEEIHSLFEYQ
-3245 STVKESVCLTC
+3245 STVKESVCVTC
-3256 TCSSR
+3256 ACGSR
-3261 LAFNEQVDQ
+3261 LAFTNNISE
-3270 KVCPHC
+3270 KVCPNC
-3276 HAVLNGKSSSSTSL
+3276 HAVLNNKISSSISPET
-3290 EASATLSKSF
+3290 SATLSKSF
-3300 NGRKSLAWDHC
+3300 NDHKSLGWDRC

-3316 PAAYHALRLIVY
+3316 PAAYRALHLIVY
-3328 SSYYAGIAL
+3328 SSYYTGIAL
-3337 DISSEESLLT
+3337 GISSEKNLST
-3347 ALNRLHGDDFDTDF
+3347 ALNQLHGDDFDTDS

-3376 SCLMTILSCK
+3376 SCLTTILSCK

-3396 VVDKSSDLI
+3396 VVEKSSDLI
-3405 RSNHL
+3405 RSNPL
-3410 LSRNDFSKPE
+3410 LSTNDCSTPE
-3420 MLREWEAKFSQLTET
+3420 KLREWEAKFSQLTET
-3435 VFSIARDNKIE
+3435 VFSNARNDDIE
-3446 EMKLLQTKGSQKNA
+3446 EVMKLQQTEGSQENA
-3460 NTLECCILE
+3460 NTLEFCILE
-3469 RDGYPEVPTE
+3469 RDGYPEEPKE
-3479 QNKQLKRLFR
+3479 QNKQMKRLFR

-3499 RSAFLYSSE
+3499 RSAFLYSLE
-3508 GVQVKHS
+3508 DVQVKHS
-3515 FLTLFFAKFDQL
+3515 SLTLFFAKFDQL

-3585 KSFDKFTEAWNRMRD
+3585 KLFDKFTEAWNKMRD
-3600 PVNRKLVNEE
+3600 PVNQKLVNEE

-3626 ESDFGMYL
+3626 ESDFGIYL
-3634 KTAIDILVSYQNSI
+3634 KTAIEILVSYQNSI
-3648 LDAIISLSSSRQ
+3648 LDAIISLSASRR

-3669 ENCSG
+3669 EKCSG
-3674 VASIS
+3674 VRSIS
-3679 IQNVKENEIINFQWS
+3679 IQNVKESEIISFQWS

-3704 NPEYGKGRKITY
+3704 NPEYGKGREITY
-3716 DFERIEME
+3716 NFERIEME

-3743 IFAKELFHSCGP
+3743 IFAKELFYSCGP
-3755 LLTEIRSLVKMCSD
+3755 LLTEIRSLVKQSPD
-3769 LPGQVLKG
+3769 LPKEVLKG
-3777 LAKLKEQRSDAQD
+3777 LAKLKEQRIKDAQD

-3806 KDINVDMTVEEL
+3806 KDINEDMTLEEL
-3818 VKEWSTMLPSP
+3818 AEKWSTMLLSP

-3838 KSSIKVEHI
+3838 KSFIKIEHV

-3852 AVEDVLADG
+3852 ALEDVLADG
-3861 AVEGLHDKFR
+3861 AIEGLDDKFR
-3871 VELSGDMKKLVNDM
+3871 DEMSGEMENLVNDM
-3885 VGKDIIH
+3885 VGKDVIH

-3898 LKVLR
+3898 LKILR

-3914 EKYWPEENAAL
+3914 ERYWPEENAAL
-3925 QSCLQETSLWVPLQ
+3925 QSHLQEPSLWLPLE
-3939 PPDPEEIPLD
+3939 PPDLHEIPRD
-3949 ITLRHI
+3949 ITLKYI
-3955 YSVMKHLMEL
+3955 YSIMKYLESL
-3965 LKVSY
+3965 LKVSFNNIEIL
-3970 KTT
+3970 